1 VKALQ
6 GYRDL
11 LAESIEEGAG
21 TRETNRLRE
30 IIASM
35 ESGTR
40 CGNCGLPFTHGAA
53 PDGLCGT
60 CRTSEIG
67 WVTR

>member
-35 ESGTR
+35 ENGSSCR
-40 CGNCGLPFTHGAA
+40 NCGGRFIYGAA

-67 WVTR
+67 WVIR